1 MNKKEFYDKIND
13 MYDKGTYLEK
23 YGLQV
28 ILAGLIVVI
37 VFSSMAYTTM
47 RKNESEIAHNWGKGN
62 AKDEQ
67 GRYIDPDQTGPDYKC
82 DPRFAPLAGFMS
94 GKIQNTPQEETY
106 DAAFAAGNFTECVT
120 DTLQGFTLSLFNP
133 FLLIAS
139 MTHTNL
145 GNFTDSMSGIMDLVP
160 RIRRQ
165 VAIFIQSIF
174 NKLGMFVAYVRK
186 FVYKISDMYQR
197 GIGIVGISLYIFETI
212 FYQIVAMAQLIIS
225 VINNWL
231 EAVVIIL
238 LNLLVV
244 AVVGLLI
251 LVPVIIG
258 SYYGILGG
266 IALFFSG
273 PWGIIPAIIILAI
286 MVTLWVGAIVTS
298 VVLFLI
304 LPTVLIALIF
314 YALFI
319 LIPVESLIGLFPSYI
334 KPDPGAALA
343 LKKGKEKHNSVG
355 LLKYLFP
362 PAPNPASTDKPDK
375 PASPPAGAGDTFTG
389 KIAAK
394 LRHCFDKDTLIT
406 MDNGKQVPIS
416 TICLGDVLHDNSTVT
431 GIYKAFSHKQ
441 QMYRLNNVVVT
452 GEHMIRYNEE
462 DILVRD
468 HPESIR
474 INRYSKRYLYCIS
487 TTSKN
492 IEINDMVFADWDE
505 LTEGER
511 QKLGV
516 ASIHKE
522 LEGGFEANT
531 NIKLQDREICIKDIK
546 LGDTLCTGEKVLGIM
561 KIHGKTTNCFEY
573 TLNKS
578 KVVGGPNLMYQNENL
593 GIASTKDIVNK
604 RRVDID
610 GPLYHIVTDTTM
622 VPINDTLFF
631 DYQSCLDNLL

>member
-1 MNKKEFYDKIND
+1 MDRKEFYDKINN

-28 ILAGLIVVI
+28 ILAGLIVVV
-37 VFSSMAYTTM
+37 VFSAMAYSTM
-47 RKNESEIAHNWGKGN
+47 RKNESQIAHNWGKGN
-62 AKDEQ
+62 SKDEN

-82 DPRFAPLAGFMS
+82 DPRFAPLAGFMA

-106 DAAFAAGNFTECVT
+106 DAAFAAGNFTECIT

-139 MTHTNL
+139 MTHSNL
-145 GNFTDSMSGIMDLVP
+145 GNFTESMSGIMDLVP

-165 VAIFIQSIF
+165 VALFIQSVF

-197 GIGIVGISLYIFETI
+197 GIGIIGISLYIFETI

-266 IALFFSG
+266 ITLFFTG
-273 PWGIIPAIIILAI
+273 PWSMIPAIIIIAV
-286 MVTLWVGAIVTS
+286 MVVLWVGAVVAA

-319 LIPVESLIGLFPSYI
+319 LIPVEVLIGLFPSYI

-362 PAPNPASTDKPDK
+362 PAPNPASTDKPNK
-375 PASPPAGAGDTFTG
+375 PPNAPAGAGDTFIG
-389 KIAAK
+389 KMSAK
-394 LRHCFDKDTLIT
+394 LRHCFDKDTPIRL
-406 MDNGKQVPIS
+406 DNGKQVAIS
-416 TICLGDVLHDNSTVT
+416 TIQLGDVLHDKSSVT
-431 GIYKAFSHKQ
+431 GIYKAFSHNQ
-441 QMYRLNNVVVT
+441 QMYKLYDTIVT
-452 GEHMIRYNEE
+452 GEHMVRHEND
-462 DILVRD
+462 DILVKD
-468 HPESIR
+468 HPDSIR
-474 INRYSKRYLYCIS
+474 INRYSKKYLYCIS

-492 IEINDMVFADWDE
+492 IEINNTTFADWDE
-505 LTEGER
+505 LTEQEA

-516 ASIHKE
+516 ANVHKE

-531 NIKLQDREICIKDIK
+531 KIKVQNREIDIKDVK
-546 LGDTLCTGEKVLGIM
+546 LGETLCTGEKVLGIM
-561 KIHGKTTNCFEY
+561 KIDGSTTKCFEY
-573 TLNKS
+573 SINGNRFI
-578 KVVGGPNLMYQNENL
+578 GGPNLMYQDENL
-593 GIASTKDIVNK
+593 GIASTRDIVNK
-604 RRVDID
+604 RCVDID
-610 GPLYHIVTDTTM
+610 GPLYHIITDTTM
-622 VPINDTLFF
+622 IPIGDTLFF